1 MDKKEENKIEFESII
16 FIAMNNEYRHILKQR
31 KKKQYNFTKQNIEI
45 MAFTNGKKNNKKL
58 TYSTKFL
65 NYKRYKL
72 FKRFERFV
80 LIYTIL
86 LFLLSLNGVL
96 CQSHIILKINKVGR
110 FKILYNGGVEDSSHA
125 CYTVPNHTPTRMTI
139 NENEIDTSNR
149 EYNFTQQENTIK
161 IYYEDSKDDFKC
173 LFYGCS
179 DIDEI
184 NASNLITSNVHNM
197 EYMFHG
203 CSSLTSLILSNFN
216 TQGVTSM
223 GSMFGLCSSLTSID
237 VSSFITSSLIDM
249 ANMFEGCSK
258 LSSINLSN
266 FDTSNVL

>member
-45 MAFTNGKKNNKKL
+45 MAFTNGKKNNKKI
-58 TYSTKFL
+58 TYSSKFL

-139 NENEIDTSNR
+139 NENENEIDTSTR
-149 EYNFTQQENTIK
+149 EYDFTQQENTIK

-184 NASNLITSNVHNM
+184 DASNLITSNVNHM

-203 CSSLTSLILSNFN
+203 CNSLTSLILSNFN

-223 GSMFGLCSSLTSID
+223 RSMFGLCSSLTSID

-266 FDTSNVL
+266 